1 MDNPVK
7 RKDETYSIQRK
18 HMQLYRI
25 QIMKC
30 LAIFTANQD
39 HINMI
44 LYSILVAETTLVH
57 SFF

>member
-7 RKDETYSIQRK
+7 RKDETYNIQRK

-44 LYSILVAETTLVH
+44 LYSI
-57 SFF
+57 FGC